1 MDLKLT
7 YCMKLTVFS
16 SWSEVLSIMAV
27 GRPARVLELVFRRSF
42 VFSLSS
48 GWLFVFGPA
57 KVVLQTWMQPYS
69 GVAQLRSSVLIGFS
83 GPASGCCFGC
93 PWCFADFRYF
103 DALEWASTL
112 KKEWAGVSVFWLVI
126 GAVSILTAQCSI
138 FTTDWS
144 WLGATVCSPSP
155 SGCSVWEAPASA
167 LYYWP
172 PLWGRSYS

>member
-1 MDLKLT
+1 MDPKLT

-48 GWLFVFGPA
+48 GWLFGFGLV

-69 GVAQLRSSVLIGFS
+69 GVAQQRSSVLIGFW
-83 GPASGCCFGC
+83 GLASSCCFGC
-93 PWCFADFRYF
+93 PWCFVDFRYF
-103 DALEWASTL
+103 NALERASTL
-112 KKEWAGVSVFWLVI
+112 KKEWGDVSVFWLVI
-126 GAVSILTAQCSI
+126 AAISVLKAPCSI
-138 FTTDWS
+138 FATGLS
-144 WLGATVCSPSP
+144 WLGATACSPSP
-155 SGCSVWEAPASA
+155 FGCSVWEAPASA

-172 PLWGRSYS
+172 PLSGR